1 MSTHS
6 LSVAPGA
13 RVVIRDAEW
22 LVRRTDRTQTGGQAL
37 HCVGLSEIV
46 REREATFLTEVEDFV
61 EVLRPEDTKL
71 VLDRSSGYAD
81 SLVYIEGLLRQSP
94 PTDDRIYVGHKGAMD
109 IVPYQMDPAIQAL
122 KEPRQRILIA
132 DAVGLG
138 KTMECG
144 ILLSELIK
152 RGRGKRILVLVV
164 KSMLTQFQ
172 KELWARFT
180 IPLVR
185 LDSVGIQRIRRHIPS
200 NHNPFHY
207 YDKAI
212 ISIDTLKRE
221 AEYRTYIENAYW
233 DIIVIDEAQNVARR
247 GTASMRSKLAQLISN
262 RSDTLI
268 MLSATPHDGKKRSFA
283 SLMNMLNPTAIADP
297 ENYGPEDIRGLFIR
311 RFKKDIKDQVS
322 MSFKERTIERVF
334 CEASTQEEQVF
345 DYLTKMK
352 FTRLDQR
359 RGGAMLFRTTLE
371 KALFSSPAACAETI
385 RNRIHRLENA
395 ENPAYEDDIRQLRSL
410 SEHVSSIGPGQ
421 FSKYQKLV
429 EVIRSS
435 DWTGKN
441 TEDRLV
447 IFTERIETLK
457 FLEEHLPGD
466 LGLKDKQVTT
476 LYGSLPDVD
485 QQSIVE
491 RFGKEGDSLRLLIA
505 SDVAS
510 EGINLHYLCHRM
522 IHFDIPWSLMVFQQR
537 NGRIDRYGQ
546 TKTPQITYMLTQSES
561 PKIKGDL
568 RILELLTE
576 KDEQVVKNIGDP
588 SEFTG
593 IYDREE
599 EERKTATAMEES
611 VSAEQFEEQIEQSTI
626 DPLAILLGD
635 IETTISHSTEEA
647 LAKMPTLF
655 PSTFDYFRKGLEF
668 VGRELKL
675 QYDIDEE
682 EQVISFT
689 VPGELEQRLR
699 FLPPEIEIKE
709 DQMALTADRDK
720 IQEEIAR
727 CRKEDSE
734 WPKLHLLWEQHPVA
748 EWINDKVLAAF
759 RRHEAPVIVIPERLK
774 PTESIFIVSGLIPN
788 QKGHPLIHPWFGL
801 RYRGDTFDEEL
812 DLDDV
817 VRISGLGKATIP
829 QPFGPEE
836 EVDLTS
842 LSKLLPNVVEK
853 GRVYL
858 TKKRKQWKDENDP
871 KLQSHLDRLEE
882 LRSRRHAQMEL
893 RFQGEL
899 SEARQNQRDA
909 ERREINKLFDDYL
922 DWIEQTMTTE
932 NKPYLRI
939 AAVLWG
945 GG

>member
-1 MSTHS
+1 MNGII
-6 LSVAPGA
+6 APGA

-22 LVRRTDRTQTGGQAL
+22 LVRRTDRTPTGGQAL
-37 HCVGLSEIV
+37 DCVGLSEIV
-46 REREATFLTEVEDFV
+46 RDKEATFVTEVEEAV
-61 EVLRPEDTKL
+61 EVLRPEDTQL

-81 SLVYIEGLLRQSP
+81 SLVYVEGLLRQSP

-122 KEPRQRILIA
+122 TEPRQRILIA

-138 KTMECG
+138 KTIECG

-152 RGRGKRILVLVV
+152 RGRGKRILVLAV

-185 LDSVGIQRIRRHIPS
+185 LDSIGIQRIRRHIPS
-200 NHNPFHY
+200 NHNPFYY

-247 GTASMRSKLAQLISN
+247 GTASMRTKLAKLIAD

-268 MLSATPHDGKKRSFA
+268 MLSATPHDGKRQSFA

-297 ENYGPEDIRGLFIR
+297 NDYGPEDIRGLFIR
-311 RFKKDIKDQVS
+311 RFKKDIKDQVAS
-322 MSFKERTIERVF
+322 SFKERTISRVF
-334 CEASTQEEQVF
+334 AEASPMEEEAFEVLTQLQF
-345 DYLTKMK
+345 A
-352 FTRLDQR
+352 RLDQR
-359 RGGAMLFRTTLE
+359 RGGAMLFKTTLE

-385 RNRIHRLENA
+385 RNRVRRLENTKDSSYQSDIDQLGVLA
-395 ENPAYEDDIRQLRSL
+395 ER
-410 SEHVSSIGPGQ
+410 VSSIGPDQ

-429 EVIRSS
+429 DVIQAS
-435 DWTGKN
+435 DWTGKK
-441 TEDRLV
+441 TDDRLV
-447 IFTERIETLK
+447 IFTERIETLR
-457 FLEEHLPGD
+457 FLERHLPAA
-466 LGLKDKQVTT
+466 LGLSDKQVDT
-476 LYGSLPDVD
+476 LYGSLSDVE

-491 RFGKEGDSLRLLIA
+491 RFGREADSLRLLIA

-546 TKTPQITYMLTQSES
+546 TETPQITYLITQSDT

-576 KDEQVVKNIGDP
+576 KDDQVVRNIGDP

-593 IYDREE
+593 IYDRDEE
-599 EERKTATAMEES
+599 ELKTATAMEDN
-611 VSAEQFEEQIEQSTI
+611 VTAEEFEQQIEKTEV

-635 IETTISHSTEEA
+635 IETTISHGTEEA
-647 LAKMPTLF
+647 IAHMPTLF
-655 PSTFDYFRKGLEF
+655 PSTFDYFKRGLEF

-675 QYDIDEE
+675 QHDIDEK
-682 EQVISFT
+682 EQVISLT

-699 FLPPEIEIKE
+699 FLPPEIEIKG
-709 DQMALTADRDK
+709 DQISLTADRAK
-720 IQEEIAR
+720 IQQEIAR

-734 WPKLHLLWEQHPVA
+734 WPQLHLLWEQHPVS

-759 RRHEAPVIVIPERLK
+759 RRHEAPVLAIPDRLK

-801 RYRGDTFDEEL
+801 RYRDGAFDEEL

-817 VRISGLGKATIP
+817 IRISELGKTTIP
-829 QPFGPEE
+829 QTFSSEDD
-836 EVDLTS
+836 VDLS
-842 LSKLLPNVVEK
+842 ELRKLLPFVVEA
-853 GRVYL
+853 GRAIL
-858 TKKRKQWKDENDP
+858 TRERTKWRDLNDP
-871 KLQSHLDRLEE
+871 KLQKHLDRLDE
-882 LRSRRHAQMEL
+882 LRERRHAQLEL
-893 RFQGEL
+893 GFQGEL
-899 SEARQNQRDA
+899 SETRQSRRDA
-909 ERREINKLFDDYL
+909 DRRQIDRLFDEYWN
-922 DWIEQTMTTE
+922 WIEQTMTTE
-932 NKPYLRI
+932 DNPYLRI

>member
-1 MSTHS
+1 M
-6 LSVAPGA
+6 L
-13 RVVIRDAEW
+13 IRDAEW
-22 LVRRTDRTQTGGQAL
+22 LVRRTDRTPTGGQAL

-46 REREATFLTEVEDFV
+46 REKEATFLTEVEEAV
-61 EVLRPEDTKL
+61 EVLRPEDTQL

-122 KEPRQRILIA
+122 NEPRQRILIA

-138 KTMECG
+138 KTIECG

-152 RGRGKRILVLVV
+152 RGRGKRILVLAV

-185 LDSVGIQRIRRHIPS
+185 LDSIGIQRIRRHIPS
-200 NHNPFHY
+200 NHNPFYY

-221 AEYRTYIENAYW
+221 AEYRTYIENSYW

-268 MLSATPHDGKKRSFA
+268 MLSATPHDGKKQSFA

-297 ENYGPEDIRGLFIR
+297 ETYGPEDIRGLFIR
-311 RFKKDIKDQVS
+311 RFKKDIKDQVA
-322 MSFKERTIERVF
+322 MSFKERTIERIF
-334 CEASTQEEQVF
+334 SEASPQEEDAF
-345 DYLTKMK
+345 ECLTQMQ

-371 KALFSSPAACAETI
+371 KALFSSPAACVETI
-385 RNRIHRLENA
+385 CNRIRRLEST
-395 ENPAYEDDIRQLRSL
+395 EDTAYEGDIEQLAAL
-410 SEHVSSIGPGQ
+410 SEHVSSIEPDQ
-421 FSKYQKLV
+421 FSKYRKLV
-429 EVIRSS
+429 EVIQSS
-435 DWTGKN
+435 DWTGKD
-441 TEDRLV
+441 TADRLV

-457 FLEEHLPGD
+457 FLAEHLPD
-466 LGLKDKQVTT
+466 ELGLSDKQVTT
-476 LYGSLPDVD
+476 LHGSLSDVD

-491 RFGKEGDSLRLLIA
+491 RFGREGDSLRLLIA

-546 TKTPQITYMLTQSES
+546 TKTPQITYLLTQSET

-576 KDEQVVKNIGDP
+576 KDDQVVKNIGDP

-599 EERKTATAMEES
+599 EELKTATAMEEG
-611 VSAEQFEEQIEQSTI
+611 VSADEFDQQIEQSEV
-626 DPLAILLGD
+626 DPLAILMGN
-635 IETTISHSTEEA
+635 IETTISHSTEDA
-647 LAKMPTLF
+647 VANMPALF
-655 PSTFDYFRKGLEF
+655 PNTFDYFTKGLEF

-675 QYDIDEE
+675 QYDIDED

-699 FLPPEIEIKE
+699 FLPPEIEIQD
-709 DQMALTADRDK
+709 DQIALTADRDK

-759 RRHEAPVIVIPERLK
+759 RRHEAPVLVIPDRLK
-774 PTESIFIVSGLIPN
+774 PAESIFVVSGLIPN

-801 RYRGDTFDEEL
+801 RYLDGTFDEEL

-817 VRISGLGKATIP
+817 VRITRLGKGTIP
-829 QPFGPEE
+829 QPFGPDDD
-836 EVDLTS
+836 VDVSALR
-842 LSKLLPNVVEK
+842 KLLPEVVEK
-853 GRVYL
+853 GREVL
-858 TKKRKQWKDENDP
+858 TRERKQWRDRNDP
-871 KLQSHLDRLEE
+871 KLQEHLDQLDE
-882 LRSRRHAQMEL
+882 LQERRHAQLEL
-893 RFQGEL
+893 GFQGEL
-899 SEARQNQRDA
+899 SETRRSQRDA
-909 ERREINKLFDDYL
+909 ERRRIDKLFKDYW

-932 NKPYLRI
+932 DKPYLRI